1 MGNRVSHIIHKAYR
15 EGKKLFAV
23 LIDPEK
29 CRDSKL
35 ISFVELI
42 NKAKPDLIFIGGSQL
57 KESID
62 NAVVHIKQHS
72 TIPVV
77 LFIGDAIQFSPNA
90 DAILF
95 LSLISGRNPDLL
107 IGQHVASAKSIKQS
121 GIETIATGYILV
133 NGGMATSVEKISKTS
148 SLSDSSEIVS
158 TAIAGE
164 MLGQH
169 LLYLEAGSGAQHP
182 VKHTIISEVRAN
194 VDIPLIVGGGL
205 RNTNMIKEALLA
217 GADIIVVGNHLE
229 QHPEDLTAFVKA
241 VKEF

>member
-1 MGNRVSHIIHKAYR
+1 MKNRVSDIIHNAYR

-29 CRDSKL
+29 CGDRGL
-35 ISFVELI
+35 VSFVELI
-42 NKAKPDLIFIGGSQL
+42 NEAKPDLIFIGGSQL

-62 NAVVHIKQHS
+62 SAVVYIKRHS

-77 LFIGDAIQFSPNA
+77 LFIGNAIQFSPNA
-90 DAILF
+90 DAMLF

-107 IGQHVASAKSIKQS
+107 IGQHVDSAQSIKQS

-133 NGGMATSVEKISKTS
+133 NGGVATSVEKVSKTS
-148 SLSDSSEIVS
+148 SLSDTTEIVS

-164 MLGQH
+164 MLGQR

-182 VKHTIISEVRAN
+182 VKRTIISEVRAN
-194 VDIPLIVGGGL
+194 IDIPLIVGGGL
-205 RNTNMIKEALLA
+205 RSTDMIREALQA

-229 QHPEDLTAFVKA
+229 QHPEELNDFVKT